1 MPSGKAGYSGA
12 LGCDRGP
19 PRALAPGKADSPWL
33 SARAALCGMLGRGH
47 LAERAAV
54 QFRLPGTWRHVVRD
68 ACVCVCGVC
77 THMCV
82 CVCVLSLAELQSL
95 SILELKT
102 WGCQCFCPRRYFIL
116 EEKLSLVCSLYLG

>member
-33 SARAALCGMLGRGH
+33 SARAALCRMLGRGH
-47 LAERAAV
+47 QAERAAV
-54 QFRLPGTWRHVVRD
+54 QFCLPGTWRHMVRD
-68 ACVCVCGVC
+68 ACVCVCVW
-77 THMCV
+77 
-82 CVCVLSLAELQSL
+82 CVLSLAELQSL

-102 WGCQCFCPRRYFIL
+102 WGCQCSCPRRYLIL

>member
-12 LGCDRGP
+12 LGCDHGP

-68 ACVCVCGVC
+68 ACVCVCVWC
-77 THMCV
+77 VHAHVCV
-82 CVCVLSLAELQSL
+82 CVCAQ
-95 SILELKT
+95 
-102 WGCQCFCPRRYFIL
+102 
-116 EEKLSLVCSLYLG
+116 LG